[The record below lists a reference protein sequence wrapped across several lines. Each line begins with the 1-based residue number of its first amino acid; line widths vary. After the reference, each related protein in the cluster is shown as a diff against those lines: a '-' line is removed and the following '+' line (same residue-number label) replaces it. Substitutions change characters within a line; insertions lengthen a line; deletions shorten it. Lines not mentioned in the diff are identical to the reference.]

1 MGRLN
6 PFWPNID
13 SPPLAAQFYS
23 LHALSRFPLRTRVW
37 THLSS
42 PPPALGCQTQPAR
55 NPRGLNGLAGISGP
69 LQSPGPCGLYGGR
82 DPRPDRHRSATR
94 SRPSR
99 STTGL
104 WAGAERPR
112 LDNSPLVG
120 LLRRRRIGL
129 GWGASRERGRG
140 THGRG
145 GDRESQDFVAVDS
158 VPPSVRDSLAPE
170 ISARRFTV

>member
-1 MGRLN
+1 VLVPRPNLASAHLPSRQPN
-6 PFWPNID
+6 ATTPAELTCARDPAVNQWP
-13 SPPLAAQFYS
+13 LF
-23 LHALSRFPLRTRVW
+23 T
-37 THLSS
+37 
-42 PPPALGCQTQPAR
+42 PALASAAPAYDR
-55 NPRGLNGLAGISGP
+55 WGSPSGLSTTSRSGRSSYGISGP
-69 LQSPGPCGLYGGR
+69 LQSLGPCGLYGGR
-82 DPRPDRHRSATR
+82 DPRPGGHRSATH

-140 THGRG
+140 IRGRG
-145 GDRESQDFVAVDS
+145 GDRES
-158 VPPSVRDSLAPE
+158 
-170 ISARRFTV
+170 

>member
-1 MGRLN
+1 MPAELTARGTQLSISGRC
-6 PFWPNID
+6 
-13 SPPLAAQFYS
+13 S
-23 LHALSRFPLRTRVW
+23 LLRSFPLRLPMTGGAHRQGYQQ
-37 THLSS
+37 
-42 PPPALGCQTQPAR
+42 PPGRGAAHTEPAQ
-55 NPRGLNGLAGISGP
+55 NPHDFNGLAGISGP
-69 LQSPGPCGLYGGR
+69 LQSLGTCGLYGGR

-140 THGRG
+140 TRGRG
-145 GDRESQDFVAVDS
+145 GDRES
-158 VPPSVRDSLAPE
+158 
-170 ISARRFTV
+170 